1 MWISV
6 YLIKWTIYI
15 TMNVI
20 IIMIIKLYKGIT
32 ERVIKITESNKANQV
47 RFLEKLLIL
56 MND

>member
-1 MWISV
+1 
-6 YLIKWTIYI
+6 
-15 TMNVI
+15 MNDI

-32 ERVIKITESNKANQV
+32 ERVIKIIESNKANQV